1 MKQHPLPKRLGA
13 LLVCFVLL
21 VGLLPMSALAED
33 SGEPATPSDAI
44 DSAVTDVQA
53 LIDALPTA
61 EELERMS
68 QDEQAAIYEQV
79 QAAYD
84 AYNALSDEQKAQIT
98 GAEVFDELFAVFNS
112 MTNTLVTVGGFNVEG
127 DSSGYS
133 YSSGIL
139 TINNDAN
146 LTISTNGQTAD
157 RIVVA
162 SGATAT
168 ITLNN
173 VSIATTNNN
182 TPIDVP
188 NNSTLTLN
196 LVNGSQNTISATSS
210 SVTDCGSPGI
220 HVPSGAQLMI
230 QGEGSLSVIGA
241 SVSNG
246 SWAGVGIGG
255 RAVGGVQTGEACGT
269 VIILGGN
276 VTVSG
281 GSGGNKTPV
290 GIGGGGSWY
299 GGAGGTVIILNG
311 NVAVTGGIGRGPGA
325 SGSQSGANGQGIRPS
340 SSGSNTYDVYG
351 NLILPDGV
359 TLPGNITIYIPEG
372 ASLSLPEGA
381 SWPENVT
388 ITGGGSISP
397 KLTATITISA
407 NLDKTHDGSAVSLDS
422 SGYTYTGDTTTPTIT
437 ITWHEDNSGTIGN
450 QLTDNAAPS
459 APGTYWVKVSAAET
473 NRYAAAE
480 ATKQFT
486 ISQPLDAPTNL
497 KWDSDTPGQA
507 TWGTVTNASGY
518 SVQLYKGGSTQGSPV
533 TTSGTSYD
541 FQITEAG
548 SYTFTVTATG
558 SGVYSD
564 SSPSSQSTALHTVAF
579 DTNGGTGTI
588 SMQLVPNGGT
598 VTEPTAP
605 TRTGHD
611 FVGWYKDSGLN
622 TAWDFENDTVTT
634 TTTLYA
640 KWTALQYEV
649 TLNTNG
655 GTINSGN
662 VTEYTYGVGATL
674 PTAENMTYTG
684 HDFEGWY
691 ENSDFSG
698 SAVTA
703 ISTTDTGA
711 KTYYAK
717 WEASTYDV
725 TLEANGGTINS
736 GNVTEYTYGQG
747 ATLPTA
753 DDMTYIGHD
762 FGGWYDNQE
771 LTGSPITAI
780 STTDTGEKTYYAK
793 WTLIDYAITVTVA
806 GGTGNS
812 ASASV
817 NSTTVTSAN
826 MGDTV
831 TLTATP
837 TTGYHFVEW
846 QVTSGGVTIS
856 EQNTFTMPA
865 EAVAITAV
873 FAEHSYTNW
882 TANGNDTH
890 TGTCSCGQTS
900 TQACN
905 YENGVCTVCGYVD
918 VTTTDPASS
927 SIKEGE
933 TATFTITATGNGI
946 SYQWQI
952 STDGSAW
959 ADIDRANSSSYTT
972 QAATMDMNGDQ
983 YRCVVSNTTGDSAT
997 SSAATLT
1004 VNKTPSTIDPAFI
1017 GYFVEHYQ
1025 KDPASGK
1032 YELYEREYFVDEIN
1046 AEVTATPKN
1055 YTGYAYNS
1063 AAAGTVTSGTLTKI
1077 EDEAD
1082 IVTLKL
1088 YYDPE
1093 SYSVTLN
1100 TNGGTITSG
1109 DVTEYTYGIGAA
1121 LPTAEDMTYNGYV
1134 FKGWY
1139 ENSDFSGE
1147 AVTAISATDT
1157 GDKTYYAQWTRL
1169 YTVTVTAG
1177 NGGTVSGGGLFE
1189 DGSTVFVTASANSGY
1204 EFVRWTEN
1212 GVEVSTSESY
1222 SFELTADRDL
1232 TAVFRVRSTGGGGT
1246 TTPTY
1251 TSRTLSSN
1259 GVTLSG
1265 SGIHRNAHLTATTGG
1280 LHEAGTCKSCDQIRA
1295 WQDAG
1300 RVLSICDVSLSQG
1313 FRGTVTITFPVSSD
1327 YNGKTLTVVHCLKN
1341 ELETYQA
1348 AVTNGT
1354 IRVTVDSLSPFAI
1367 LGTKENPDAGLR
1379 NPFADISEG
1388 NWFYNAVMY
1397 VYRNG
1402 LMAGTSGTTFDPD
1415 GITTR
1420 GQIVTI
1426 LWRMAG
1432 SPQVDYLMDYFDVDS
1447 TAYYGEAIRWATAEG
1462 IASGYGNGL
1471 FGPDDPITREQFAV
1485 ILHRYAR
1492 HMGYDMSIGEDT
1504 NLLSYTDAFT
1514 VSDFAVSALQ
1524 WACGAGIIHGTGD
1537 GSTLTPQGEAT
1548 RAQTAII
1555 VMRFCQRYIDNVE

>member
-1 MKQHPLPKRLGA
+1 MCSEESECITEVLDCKHEHDEACGYTPATQGTPCTY
-13 LLVCFVLL
+13 VCEICNPQDSGETEEIEPEAACICTEPCTEDNINEDCPVC
-21 VGLLPMSALAED
+21 GAED
-33 SGEPATPSDAI
+33 ADLTACKGEPATPSNAI
-44 DSAVTDVQA
+44 DPAVTDVQA

-220 HVPSGAQLMI
+220 HVPSGAQLTI

-281 GSGGNKTPV
+281 GSGGYKTPV

-605 TRTGHD
+605 TRTGHRFD
-611 FVGWYKDSGLN
+611 GWYSDSNFAEGSKW
-622 TAWDFENDTVTT
+622 TFSTSTVTAAT
-634 TTTLYA
+634 ALYA
-640 KWTALQYEV
+640 KWTA
-649 TLNTNG
+649 
-655 GTINSGN
+655 
-662 VTEYTYGVGATL
+662 
-674 PTAENMTYTG
+674 
-684 HDFEGWY
+684 
-691 ENSDFSG
+691 
-698 SAVTA
+698 
-703 ISTTDTGA
+703 
-711 KTYYAK
+711 
-717 WEASTYDV
+717 
-725 TLEANGGTINS
+725 
-736 GNVTEYTYGQG
+736 
-747 ATLPTA
+747 
-753 DDMTYIGHD
+753 
-762 FGGWYDNQE
+762 
-771 LTGSPITAI
+771 
-780 STTDTGEKTYYAK
+780 
-793 WTLIDYAITVTVA
+793 IDYDITITVQ
-806 GGTGNS
+806 GGTGNT

-817 NSTTVTSAN
+817 NSTTATSAN

-837 TTGYHFVEW
+837 AEGYHFVEW

-865 EAVAITAV
+865 GAVAITAV
-873 FAEHSYTNW
+873 FEEHTFTGW
-882 TANGNDTH
+882 TAGKNNIAPIYILVAEGDT
-890 TGTCSCGQTS
+890 
-900 TQACN
+900 
-905 YENGVCTVCGYVD
+905 V
-918 VTTTDPASS
+918 
-927 SIKEGE
+927 
-933 TATFTITATGNGI
+933 I
-946 SYQWQI
+946 S
-952 STDGSAW
+952 DA
-959 ADIDRANSSSYTT
+959 AD
-972 QAATMDMNGDQ
+972 
-983 YRCVVSNTTGDSAT
+983 
-997 SSAATLT
+997 
-1004 VNKTPSTIDPAFI
+1004 
-1017 GYFVEHYQ
+1017 
-1025 KDPASGK
+1025 
-1032 YELYEREYFVDEIN
+1032 
-1046 AEVTATPKN
+1046 
-1055 YTGYAYNS
+1055 
-1063 AAAGTVTSGTLTKI
+1063 AAAGTVSLTDAGNYTITLSLTDTTNFVWADGGDAEREFAFTINKANNDLSVTVENWTYDDGSAVVPSVSGNNSGAAVIYTVTGVTDTSYSQSGSWAEVKPVNAGQYTLTVSVQ
-1077 EDEAD
+1077 ETDNYNAD
-1082 IVTLKL
+1082 TSESVSFTISQKGVTVGFAS
-1088 YYDPE
+1088 D
-1093 SYSVTLN
+1093 
-1100 TNGGTITSG
+1100 
-1109 DVTEYTYGIGAA
+1109 TEYTYTGAA
-1121 LPTAEDMTYNGYV
+1121 VDVVL
-1134 FKGWY
+1134 
-1139 ENSDFSGE
+1139 
-1147 AVTAISATDT
+1147 
-1157 GDKTYYAQWTRL
+1157 
-1169 YTVTVTAG
+1169 TVDGLSVDLADNEYFTV
-1177 NGGTVSGGGLFE
+1177 VSGYQGP
-1189 DGSTVFVTASANSGY
+1189 DGS
-1204 EFVRWTEN
+1204 
-1212 GVEVSTSESY
+1212 SY
-1222 SFELTADRDL
+1222 
-1232 TAVFRVRSTGGGGT
+1232 
-1246 TTPTY
+1246 
-1251 TSRTLSSN
+1251 
-1259 GVTLSG
+1259 
-1265 SGIHRNAHLTATTGG
+1265 TAT
-1280 LHEAGTCKSCDQIRA
+1280 IA
-1295 WQDAG
+1295 W
-1300 RVLSICDVSLSQG
+1300 
-1313 FRGTVTITFPVSSD
+1313 
-1327 YNGKTLTVVHCLKN
+1327 K
-1341 ELETYQA
+1341 
-1348 AVTNGT
+1348 
-1354 IRVTVDSLSPFAI
+1354 
-1367 LGTKENPDAGLR
+1367 
-1379 NPFADISEG
+1379 G
-1388 NWFYNAVMY
+1388 NYK
-1397 VYRNG
+1397 
-1402 LMAGTSGTTFDPD
+1402 
-1415 GITTR
+1415 
-1420 GQIVTI
+1420 
-1426 LWRMAG
+1426 
-1432 SPQVDYLMDYFDVDS
+1432 
-1447 TAYYGEAIRWATAEG
+1447 
-1462 IASGYGNGL
+1462 
-1471 FGPDDPITREQFAV
+1471 
-1485 ILHRYAR
+1485 
-1492 HMGYDMSIGEDT
+1492 
-1504 NLLSYTDAFT
+1504 
-1514 VSDFAVSALQ
+1514 
-1524 WACGAGIIHGTGD
+1524 
-1537 GSTLTPQGEAT
+1537 
-1548 RAQTAII
+1548 
-1555 VMRFCQRYIDNVE
+1555 